1 MQVARKL
8 EIRDRSE
15 KQAVLGA
22 LKSEPCEAEL
32 DLREAP
38 SLNTACGIIAASDR
52 ARRMLGWTPQY
63 DDLAT
68 IIAHALAWD
77 EQLQEA
83 RPGAAMRPDDP

>member
-1 MQVARKL
+1 MQVAQKL

-38 SLNTACGIIAASDR
+38 SLNTACRGSSPLPIAPAGCSDGHHSTTTLPPSLR
-52 ARRMLGWTPQY
+52 TPLLGMSSCKRHV
-63 DDLAT
+63 LA
-68 IIAHALAWD
+68 L
-77 EQLQEA
+77 
-83 RPGAAMRPDDP
+83 R